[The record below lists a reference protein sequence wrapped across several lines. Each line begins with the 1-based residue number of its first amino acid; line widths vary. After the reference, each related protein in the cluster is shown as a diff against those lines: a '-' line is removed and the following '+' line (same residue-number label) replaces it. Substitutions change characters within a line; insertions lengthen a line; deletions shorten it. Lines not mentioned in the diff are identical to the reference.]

1 MPVFDYKGM
10 DASGKNV
17 SGTVDADSEKVAR
30 LKLRKQKIFP
40 TKLIPEGSGAGIK
53 KIRLFKGVKI
63 EEVATM
69 SRQLAVLLNARIP
82 LIDALAS
89 VVDQVEN
96 PIIRKALSEIK
107 EKVSEGAR
115 LGDCMQAYPKV
126 FDNIYVFMVRA
137 GEASGALDVV
147 LERLADFKESQAD
160 LKSKVKSAM
169 MYPIVMT
176 VVAAGM
182 LGFLFTSVIPKI
194 TAIFEKQKVVL
205 PLSTRII
212 MNITYVVQ
220 NFWYLV
226 LIFLALIVW
235 LFLRWKSSPAGRA
248 KLDEMK
254 LKIPLFGLLNTKI
267 AVARFSRTLSTLLN
281 SGVQLLPGL
290 EIVRNVMD
298 NVILEKIIGDVMVS
312 VKEGESL
319 AEPLKR
325 SRRFPSMFLH
335 MVTVGE
341 KTGMLEAMLE
351 KVALNYDKEV
361 DNYVKGMTSIL
372 TPVMLVVM
380 GGVVGFIVFAVLM
393 PILQLTQSQ

>member
-1 MPVFDYKGM
+1 MPVFEYKGI
-10 DASGKNV
+10 DTAGKNV
-17 SGTVDADSEKVAR
+17 NGSVDAESEKAAR
-30 LKLRKQKIFP
+30 LKLRKQRIFP
-40 TKLIPEGSGAGIK
+40 TKLTPEGASSGLK
-53 KIRLFKGVKI
+53 KVRIFQGVKI
-63 EEVATM
+63 EEVANM
-69 SRQLAVLLNARIP
+69 SRQLSVLLGAKIP

-89 VVDQVEN
+89 VMDQVEN
-96 PIIRKALSEIK
+96 PIIRKALAEIK
-107 EKVSEGAR
+107 EKVSEGSR

-147 LERLADFKESQAD
+147 LDRLADFKESQAD

-176 VVAAGM
+176 IVAVGM

-194 TAIFEKQKVVL
+194 TEIFEKQKVVL
-205 PLSTRII
+205 PVATRIV
-212 MNITYVVQ
+212 MNITYVIQ

-226 LIFLALIVW
+226 LIFVALFVW
-235 LFLRWKSSPAGRA
+235 LFLRWKSSPAGRL
-248 KLDEMK
+248 KLDDMK
-254 LKIPLFGLLNTKI
+254 LKLPVFGLLNTKI

-298 NVILEKIIGDVMVS
+298 NVILEKIIGDVMIS

-351 KVALNYDKEV
+351 KVAQNYDKEV